1 LVTAAGVSFR
11 AVRKIFIHLDIC
23 LHLNLK
29 IPTHT
34 TVLNWTKKHGISQ
47 FCSKDY
53 FLQEKWVLIA
63 DESIQ
68 FGNKKLLLVIAVP
81 ERRCSQVG
89 ALSYEDL
96 TPLVLKVG
104 ESWKSE
110 NIVAEI
116 NHHIDL
122 EQVSYCI
129 SDTGGNLTKAFKLMK
144 CKHISDINHKF
155 SLIIQSVFEKNQNL
169 DDYTKA
175 LKLLRSQKSVSKM
188 ARIVPPNQRI
198 MSRFMN
204 LTPLFEW
211 GMKMIQLMHKNELT
225 KEEKAALSF
234 IEPLKEFIY
243 DTYRLLIRLEKIQTI
258 LKNYGFSKKYMN
270 RAKRLFSGMNSANVL
285 KVKKQIINYFNELTS
300 KADGKTICCS
310 SDIIESCFGRYKEI
324 VKGNKSVGISDLC
337 LCIAAMMGNFDSNR
351 INQAMETVSMEKV
364 KEWKKNNIS
373 KTLFA
378 EKVEMNKK
386 IERNYISVS

>member
-1 LVTAAGVSFR
+1 
-11 AVRKIFIHLDIC
+11 
-23 LHLNLK
+23 
-29 IPTHT
+29 
-34 TVLNWTKKHGISQ
+34 
-47 FCSKDY
+47 
-53 FLQEKWVLIA
+53 
-63 DESIQ
+63 
-68 FGNKKLLLVIAVP
+68 
-81 ERRCSQVG
+81 
-89 ALSYEDL
+89 
-96 TPLVLKVG
+96 
-104 ESWKSE
+104 
-110 NIVAEI
+110 
-116 NHHIDL
+116 
-122 EQVSYCI
+122 
-129 SDTGGNLTKAFKLMK
+129 MK